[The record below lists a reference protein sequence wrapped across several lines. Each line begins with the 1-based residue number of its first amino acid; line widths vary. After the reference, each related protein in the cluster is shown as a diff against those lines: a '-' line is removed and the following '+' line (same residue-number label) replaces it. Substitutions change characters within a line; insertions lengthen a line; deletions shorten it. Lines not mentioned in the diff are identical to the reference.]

1 MPSTRLPNLNRV
13 SIVGNLTRDP
23 ELRSTS
29 TGIPVSNF
37 RIAANRRFRDN
48 SGEWREDVCY
58 IGVVAWQKLA
68 ESCAAKLRKGSAVY
82 VEGELRSRSL
92 EGGDGKKRN
101 VIEIRAHHIQFLDK
115 TDESDE
121 DTEKSIDE
129 DFDEEDEK
137 KQLDYGE

>member
-13 SIVGNLTRDP
+13 MIVGNLTRDP

-68 ESCAAKLRKGSAVY
+68 ESCAAKLQKGSAVY

-92 EGGDGKKRN
+92 EAENGQKRN

-115 TDESDE
+115 TGEP
-121 DTEKSIDE
+121 
-129 DFDEEDEK
+129 DEETEAFGDDEYNEDDEK
-137 KQLDYGE
+137 NN

>member
-13 SIVGNLTRDP
+13 MIVGNLTRDP

-68 ESCAAKLRKGSAVY
+68 ESCAAKLQKGSAVY

-92 EGGDGKKRN
+92 EAENGQKRN
-101 VIEIRAHHIQFLDK
+101 VIEIRAHHIQFLGK
-115 TDESDE
+115 AGETDEEAEAFGDDE
-121 DTEKSIDE
+121 YNE
-129 DFDEEDEK
+129 DDEK
-137 KQLDYGE
+137 NN